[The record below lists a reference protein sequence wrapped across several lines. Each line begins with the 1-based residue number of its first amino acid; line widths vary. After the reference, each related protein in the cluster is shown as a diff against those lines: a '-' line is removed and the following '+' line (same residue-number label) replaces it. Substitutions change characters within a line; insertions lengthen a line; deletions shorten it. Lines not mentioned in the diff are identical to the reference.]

1 MLKGINQAL
10 VITCGGGPDHKT
22 IGFEYWRNPGPF
34 VQYLGVGGALG
45 RFLGV
50 WTSLNSA
57 LYAYSGIETITVA
70 AGETKSPRQAIPQA
84 TKRIF
89 FRILIFYGM
98 LISQEEESY
107 FLFSPD
113 LTSFF

>member
-1 MLKGINQAL
+1 MGFHVLTLVNQAL

-34 VQYLGVGGALG
+34 VQYLGIGGALG

-50 WTSLNSA
+50 WTSLNNA

-70 AGETKSPRQAIPQA
+70 AAETKSPRQAIPQA
-84 TKRIF
+84 AKRIF
-89 FRILIFYGM
+89 IRILVFYGM
-98 LISQEEESY
+98 STPKENKAP
-107 FLFSPD
+107 LFQI
-113 LTSFF
+113 

>member
-1 MLKGINQAL
+1 MGVHVLTLINQAL

-34 VQYLGVGGALG
+34 VQYLGIGGALG

-50 WTSLNSA
+50 WTSLNNA

-70 AGETKSPRQAIPQA
+70 AAETKSPRQAIPQA
-84 TKRIF
+84 AKRIF
-89 FRILIFYGM
+89 IRILVFYGM
-98 LISQEEESY
+98 LIAK
-107 FLFSPD
+107 
-113 LTSFF
+113 